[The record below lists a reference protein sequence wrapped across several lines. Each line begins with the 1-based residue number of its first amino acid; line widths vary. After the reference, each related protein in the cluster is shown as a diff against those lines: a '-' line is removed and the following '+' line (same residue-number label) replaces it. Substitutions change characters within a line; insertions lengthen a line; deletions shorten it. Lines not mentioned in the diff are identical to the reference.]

1 MYSQPSVPKSIGGVL
16 DDAIKLYRECLP
28 RSWPL
33 ALAPEVAV
41 TLLQIN
47 LQSQL
52 HLNTTTDPKA
62 LFALLQS
69 PTLVISV
76 VIGLAI
82 ALVFNYALIDHMHAI
97 ATRRP
102 ASTGHSV
109 GIGLRMLPKAVVT
122 ACVVGLATGLGF
134 VLFIVP
140 GIYLAGAWVLT
151 FVAMVVGDAGI
162 IESIRISHRLIK
174 GHWWHAMT
182 IYSVAMLIAI
192 VFYVVLALMF
202 GVSGTL
208 DASGSALNIGLQRLI
223 SVTLSALLALWIPA
237 VLLSLYYDL
246 QLRRDGADLAQ
257 RIDKLPTP

>member
-1 MYSQPSVPKSIGGVL
+1 MYSQPSAPKAIGGVL

-47 LQSQL
+47 LLSRL
-52 HLNTTTDPKA
+52 HLTTTTDPKV

-69 PTLVISV
+69 PIFATSV

-82 ALVFNYALIDHMHAI
+82 VMVFNYALIDHMHAI

-102 ASTGHSV
+102 ASLGHSV
-109 GIGLRMLPKAVVT
+109 GVGLRMLPKAVVT

-162 IESIRISHRLIK
+162 FESIRISHRLIK

-192 VFYVVLALMF
+192 VFYVVLALMTGF
-202 GVSGTL
+202 SGTL
-208 DASGSALNIGLQRLI
+208 EPSGGALNIGLQRLS
-223 SVTLSALLALWIPA
+223 SVTISALLALWFPA

-246 QLRRDGADLAQ
+246 QLRRDGADLSR
-257 RIDKLPTP
+257 RIDSLRTR